1 MAKHMSDLGALLQR
15 RGIEGIN
22 NADLRELYYELRPT
36 EVNNPSRGT
45 QWRTQ
50 LGSPNF
56 PGHA

>member
-1 MAKHMSDLGALLQR
+1 MSDLGALLQR